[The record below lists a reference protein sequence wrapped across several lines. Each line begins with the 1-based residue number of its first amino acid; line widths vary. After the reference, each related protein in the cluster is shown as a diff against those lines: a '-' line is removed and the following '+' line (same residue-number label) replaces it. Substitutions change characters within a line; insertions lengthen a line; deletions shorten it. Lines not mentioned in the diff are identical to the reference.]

1 MTSPT
6 SAMAKNALMKK
17 FTDRKLFFYI
27 IIQKELRFKKDM
39 KLELEENIRN
49 SR

>member
-6 SAMAKNALMKK
+6 SAMAKSALMKK
-17 FTDRKLFFYI
+17 FTDRKNKTFF
-27 IIQKELRFKKDM
+27 QKKDLRFKKDM
-39 KLELEENIRN
+39 KLELEENIHN

>member
-6 SAMAKNALMKK
+6 SAMAKSALMKK
-17 FTDRKLFFYI
+17 FTDRKNKNFFL
-27 IIQKELRFKKDM
+27 KKKDLRFKKDM
-39 KLELEENIRN
+39 KLELEENIHN